1 MKLIIQRVKNASV
14 VIENLEK
21 RSIGKGLLV
30 YLGVHAEDTEKDVE
44 FLVNKLINL
53 RCFEDN
59 NKKMNLSIID
69 LDLEMLIISNFSIYG
84 DFKKG
89 NRPSFTSS
97 ANPELANE
105 LYCKFI
111 DKLID
116 NNIKFKTGEFKTE
129 MDVYSINDG
138 PINLIIDTKN

>member
-1 MKLIIQRVKNASV
+1 MKLIIQRVKSASV

-30 YLGVHAEDTEKDVE
+30 YLGVHSEDTEKDVE

-53 RCFEDN
+53 RCFEDD

-69 LDLEMLIISNFSIYG
+69 LDLEILIISNFSIYG

-89 NRPSFTSS
+89 NRPSFTFS
-97 ANPELANE
+97 AKHELANK